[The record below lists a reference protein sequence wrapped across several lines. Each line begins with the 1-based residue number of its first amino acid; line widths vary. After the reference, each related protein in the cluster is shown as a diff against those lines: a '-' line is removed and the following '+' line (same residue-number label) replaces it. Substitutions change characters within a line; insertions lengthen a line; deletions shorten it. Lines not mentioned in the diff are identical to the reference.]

1 MSFIFSNHALEQMQ
15 RRGIKQ
21 EDVEVAV
28 LQPDQ
33 KLIDAD
39 SPDITIYQ
47 SLLNESGR
55 IFLLRVFVNTTKDPN
70 VIVTLYRTS
79 KIQKYYQ

>member
-1 MSFIFSNHALEQMQ
+1 MSFVFSNHALEQMR

-21 EDVEVAV
+21 EDVEVAM

-33 KLIDAD
+33 KLIDTD
-39 SPDITIYQ
+39 NPNITIYQ
-47 SLLNESGR
+47 SLLNESGQV
-55 IFLLRVFVNTTKDPN
+55 FLLRIFVNTAKGPN

>member
-1 MSFIFSNHALEQMQ
+1 MSFVFSNHALEQMQ

-21 EDVEVAV
+21 EDIEVAM

-33 KLIDAD
+33 KLVDAD

-47 SLLNESGR
+47 SLLNENGQM
-55 IFLLRVFVNTTKDPN
+55 FLLRVFVNTSKDPN
-70 VIVTLYRTS
+70 VVVTLYKTS
-79 KIQKYYQ
+79 KIQKYYR

>member
-1 MSFIFSNHALEQMQ
+1 MSFVFSNHALEQMR
-15 RRGIKQ
+15 RRGVKQ
-21 EDVEVAV
+21 EDVEVAM

-33 KLIDAD
+33 KLIDTD
-39 SPDITIYQ
+39 NPDITIYQ
-47 SLLNESGR
+47 SLLNESGQV
-55 IFLLRVFVNTTKDPN
+55 FLLRIFVNTAKAPK

>member
-1 MSFIFSNHALEQMQ
+1 MSFVFSNHALEQMQ

-21 EDVEVAV
+21 ADVEAAM

-33 KLIDAD
+33 VLTDIEN
-39 SPDITIYQ
+39 PDITIYQ
-47 SLLNESGR
+47 FLLNENGQM
-55 IFLLRVFVNTTKDPN
+55 FLLRVFVNKLKQPN
-70 VIVTLYRTS
+70 VIVTLYRTT